1 MRKTLWLIILVVLL
15 GGLISACGQANQSP
29 SGNTDS
35 GSDNVTTQGATLLNE
50 RCTQCHSLSRVESS
64 GHTLDQWK
72 TIIAQMVQ
80 MGAQLT
86 PQEED
91 TLAQY
96 LAQTY
101 P

>member
-1 MRKTLWLIILVVLL
+1 MKKFVLVMVLAVFICVLL
-15 GGLISACGQANQSP
+15 AACSQGNQNP
-29 SGNTDS
+29 SGNSSSDS
-35 GSDNVTTQGATLLNE
+35 GNLTTQGATLLNE
-50 RCTQCHSLSRVESS
+50 RCTQCHSLSRVKNS
-64 GHTLDQWK
+64 GHTLDEWK
-72 TIIAQMVQ
+72 TIVAQMVQ